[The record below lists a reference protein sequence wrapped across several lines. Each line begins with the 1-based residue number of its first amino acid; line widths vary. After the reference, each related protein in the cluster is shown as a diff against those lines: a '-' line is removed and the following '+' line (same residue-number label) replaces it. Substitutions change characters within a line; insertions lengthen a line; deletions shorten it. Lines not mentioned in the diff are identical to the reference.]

1 MGLTVSCLPCHHHS
15 TTMNRRFLLSLL
27 ATLPLCSCFAA
38 ADYLTYEPKGEA
50 KGKHVVLLAGDEEY
64 RSEEGL
70 PMLAKILSER
80 HGFKTTVL
88 FSVDKE
94 GFIDAN
100 NQASLTNPAALD
112 SADAIIMLIRFRH
125 WPDEAMKHFHDAV
138 QRGVPIIA
146 LRTATHAFNM
156 DKASTYGAWAWNNEQ
171 GGFGRIVLGETWVSH
186 WGKHRAEATKGVI
199 ETAAKDNLVL
209 RGVADLFGTTDVY
222 EAAPPADSVILVRGQ
237 VVTGMESASA
247 PAYYRKK
254 NKAGA
259 EQGVNE
265 PMMPVAWT
273 REVKNEAGKTNKVL
287 CTTMGAATDL
297 TNEGLRRLVVNGVYW
312 GLGLEVPAS
321 ADVNIVGEFKPLM
334 YGTKDGTDL
343 NDPHRFNG
351 FKRGVKP
358 ADLK

>member
-1 MGLTVSCLPCHHHS
+1 MK
-15 TTMNRRFLLSLL
+15 RRYLLSLL
-27 ATLPLCSCFAA
+27 ATLPLGTCLAA
-38 ADYLTYEPKGEA
+38 NDFISFEPKGEA
-50 KGKHVVLLAGDEEY
+50 KGKHVVLISGDEEY

-88 FSVDKE
+88 FSVDKD
-94 GFIDAN
+94 GFIDPN
-100 NQASLTNPAALD
+100 NQASLTNPEALD

-125 WPDEAMKHFHDAV
+125 WPDAALKHFHDAV
-138 QRGVPIIA
+138 QRGVPIIG

-156 DKASTYGAWAWNNEQ
+156 AKDSTYGKWAWNNEQ

-186 WGKHRAEATKGVI
+186 WGKHRSEATKGII
-199 ETAAKDNLVL
+199 ESAAKDSPLL
-209 RGVADLFGTTDVY
+209 RGVTDLFGTTDVY

-237 VVTGMESASA
+237 VLSGMEPGSAAAS
-247 PAYYRKK
+247 YRKK
-254 NKAGA
+254 NHAGV
-259 EQGVNE
+259 EQDVNE
-265 PMMPVAWT
+265 PKMPIAWT
-273 REVKNEAGKTNKVL
+273 RELKNESGKSNKVL

-312 GLGLEVPAS
+312 GLGLEVPVA
-321 ADVNIVGEFKPLM
+321 ADVNYVGSFKPLM

-343 NDPHRFNG
+343 TDPHRFNG

-358 ADLK
+358 ADLQ